1 MKPCAKSLVLELLVA
16 KNGVP
21 LQVKEAI
28 VACEL
33 FGISENNVRVTLAR
47 LTTEALLEGAGRG
60 SYQLGPQAKDIS
72 AQLFGWRSVEQH
84 LRPWD
89 GSYLMVACNALGRSD
104 RNILRQR
111 ERALHMLGF
120 AELDKDLYVRPNNVE
135 PDVESLRQRLIELGL
150 EPAALVFQAT
160 GFEETQAQR
169 IQSLWNGELLND
181 SYRRY
186 CEQLES
192 WALRAEQL
200 KLDAAARESFI
211 LGREAIRQIVF
222 DPLLPHPLADVAL
235 RTEFLACTQRFVDH
249 GHQIWRTFLQQPSS
263 PN

>member
-1 MKPCAKSLVLELLVA
+1 MKPCVKSLVLELLVA

-21 LQVKEAI
+21 LQVREAI

-47 LTTEALLEGAGRG
+47 LTIEALLEGAGRG
-60 SYQLGPQAKDIS
+60 SYQLGPEARDIS
-72 AQLFGWRSVEQH
+72 SQLFAWRSVEQH

-104 RNILRQR
+104 RNTLRQR
-111 ERALHMLGF
+111 ERSLHMLGF
-120 AELDKDLYVRPNNVE
+120 AELDKDLYVRPNNIE
-135 PDVESLRQRLIELGL
+135 PDIESLRRRLIDLGL
-150 EPAALVFQAT
+150 EPAALVFQAM
-160 GFEETQAQR
+160 GFEEAQVQR
-169 IQSLWNGELLND
+169 IQNLWNGELLND
-181 SYRRY
+181 SYRRN

-200 KLDAAARESFI
+200 RLDAAARESFT

-222 DPLLPHPLADVAL
+222 DPLLPQPMVDVAL
-235 RTEFLACTQRFVDH
+235 RSEFVAATQRFVDH
-249 GHQIWRTFLQQPSS
+249 GHQIWRTFLQQP
-263 PN
+263 

>member
-1 MKPCAKSLVLELLVA
+1 MKPCVKSLVLELLVA
-16 KNGVP
+16 KDGAP
-21 LQVKEAI
+21 LLVREAI

-47 LTTEALLEGAGRG
+47 LTIEALLEGAGRG

-72 AQLFGWRSVEQH
+72 SQLFEWRSVEQH
-84 LRPWD
+84 LRAWD

-104 RNILRQR
+104 RNVLRQR
-111 ERALHMLGF
+111 ERALHMVGF
-120 AELDKDLYVRPNNVE
+120 AELDKDLYVRPNNIG
-135 PDVESLRQRLIELGL
+135 PDTESLRRRLIELGL

-160 GFEETQAQR
+160 CFEEAQAQR
-169 IQSLWNGELLND
+169 IQDQWNGDLLND
-181 SYRRY
+181 SYRRT
-186 CEQLES
+186 CQQLES

-222 DPLLPHPLADVAL
+222 DPLLPEPLVNVAL
-235 RTEFLACTQRFVDH
+235 RNEFFVCTKRFVDH
-249 GHQIWRTFLQQPSS
+249 GHQIWRTFLQQP
-263 PN
+263 

>member
-1 MKPCAKSLVLELLVA
+1 MTVKPCVKSLVLELLVA

-21 LQVKEAI
+21 LQVREAI

-47 LTTEALLEGAGRG
+47 LTIEALLEGAGRG
-60 SYQLGPQAKDIS
+60 SYQLGPQARDIS
-72 AQLFGWRSVEQH
+72 SQLFAWRSVEQH

-111 ERALHMLGF
+111 ERSLHMLGF
-120 AELDKDLYVRPNNVE
+120 AELDKDLYVRPNNIE
-135 PDVESLRQRLIELGL
+135 PDIESLRRRLIDLGL
-150 EPAALVFQAT
+150 EPAALVFQAM
-160 GFEETQAQR
+160 GFEEAQIQR
-169 IQSLWNGELLND
+169 IQNLWNGELLND
-181 SYRRY
+181 SYRRN

-200 KLDAAARESFI
+200 RLDAAARESFT

-222 DPLLPHPLADVAL
+222 DPLLPQPMVDVAL
-235 RTEFLACTQRFVDH
+235 RSEFVAATQRFVDH
-249 GHQIWRTFLQQPSS
+249 GHQIWRTFLQQP
-263 PN
+263 

>member
-1 MKPCAKSLVLELLVA
+1 MKPCVKSLVLELLVA

-21 LQVKEAI
+21 LQVREAI

-47 LTTEALLEGAGRG
+47 LTIEALLEGAGRG
-60 SYQLGPQAKDIS
+60 SYQLGPQARDIS
-72 AQLFGWRSVEQH
+72 AQLFEWRNVEQH

-120 AELDKDLYVRPNNVE
+120 AELDKDLYVRPNNIS
-135 PDVESLRQRLIELGL
+135 PDIESLRRRLIELGL
-150 EPAALVFQAT
+150 EPAALVFQAR
-160 GFEETQAQR
+160 GFEEAQTQR
-169 IQSLWNGELLND
+169 IQNLWKGELLDD
-181 SYRRY
+181 SYRRH

-192 WALRAEQL
+192 WTLRAGRL
-200 KLDAAARESFI
+200 KPDMAARESFI
-211 LGREAIRQIVF
+211 LGREGIRQIVF
-222 DPLLPHPLADVAL
+222 DPLLPEPMVDVAL
-235 RTEFLACTQRFVDH
+235 RTEFFACTQRFVDR
-249 GHQIWRTFLQQPSS
+249 GHQIWRTFLQQP
-263 PN
+263 